1 MCVKAIIIN
10 TNAQEIHLRL
20 LALMFGDIDHR
31 APRRVKFGELA
42 RSLGVSEEVVRYNV
56 RKLVDLGYIVSR
68 GKDVG
73 YELTE
78 KVIFLGESA

>member
-10 TNAQEIHLRL
+10 ANAQELHLRL
-20 LALMFGDIDHR
+20 LALMFGDADHR

-42 RSLGVSEEVVRYNV
+42 RALAVSEEVVRYNV

-78 KVIFLGESA
+78 KVVFLGESA